1 MEQTLQEF
9 RKAHTSKERKVTVTG
24 SWGVKQ
30 AWRLIRKNHWF
41 DLPRPV
47 NEHEFYSILRA
58 VNLRLA
64 NELALGHTIH
74 FPSKM
79 GSLELRKYAVGV
91 SITDGKLKNTY
102 PIDWGE
108 TWKLWY
114 NDAEAYDKKIIMRQE
129 TPYRYHVK
137 YLKDK
142 ANYENKKFYL
152 FQLNQKIKQ
161 QLKKNIKNGITD
173 TLW

>member
-1 MEQTLQEF
+1 MEQTLAEF
-9 RKAHTSKERKVTVTG
+9 RKTHIGNKRSVAVTG

-47 NEHEFYSILRA
+47 NEHEFYSIVRA
-58 VNLRLA
+58 VNLHLA
-64 NELALGHTIH
+64 NEIALGHTVK

-91 SITDGKLKNTY
+91 SIVEGKLKNTY

-114 NDAEAYDKKIIMRQE
+114 NDAEAFEKKVTLRE
-129 TPYRYHVK
+129 EVPYCYHVK
-137 YLKDK
+137 YL
-142 ANYENKKFYL
+142 ATYENKQFYL
-152 FQLNQKIKQ
+152 FQLNQKIKK
-161 QLKKNIKNGITD
+161 QLKKNIKDGITD